1 MIASVW
7 DWPSLKYAYFII
19 ESERLDAG
27 GWSPSRGIAA
37 KDTSS
42 GASDDVLPFDDILPK
57 LPKDC
62 FFAGV
67 GDFCVGELFAKRDRE
82 PRDRIDLDRVLSE
95 GTPQEVKVVELLR
108 NSNAS
113 SLGSIRENSVNL
125 GEPTQN
131 TGLEEKTDTEYVET
145 IITQPSDENLWKKI
159 IPLVSSIGAG
169 YLLYKRFESM
179 KNSNLALR
187 DILFAWGAGVTVG
200 LTIGQE
206 AVRQKIVRKKV

>member
-27 GWSPSRGIAA
+27 GWSPSRGIIA
-37 KDTSS
+37 KD
-42 GASDDVLPFDDILPK
+42 DDKNANNEVVAFDDILPD

-67 GDFCVGELFAKRDRE
+67 GDFCVGELFAKRDVE
-82 PRDRIDLDRVLSE
+82 PRQRIDLDRMLAE

-108 NSNAS
+108 GSSGSLRENAS
-113 SLGSIRENSVNL
+113 AATEFNPKEKSNS
-125 GEPTQN
+125 
-131 TGLEEKTDTEYVET
+131 EYVET
-145 IITQPSDENLWKKI
+145 IITQPDDKTVWAKI
-159 IPLVSSIGAG
+159 LPLVTSISAG

-179 KNSNLALR
+179 KKSNLAVK
-187 DILFAWGAGVTVG
+187 DILFAWGAGVAVG

-206 AVRQKIVRKKV
+206 AVRQKIVRKKM

>member
-27 GWSPSRGIAA
+27 GWSPSRGIVA
-37 KDTSS
+37 KDKSD
-42 GASDDVLPFDDILPK
+42 GASDEVIPFDDILPE

-108 NSNAS
+108 SSNALAVG
-113 SLGSIRENSVNL
+113 SLRENSVKV
-125 GEPTQN
+125 GESSQK
-131 TGLEEKTDTEYVET
+131 TGLEKKTDTEYVET
-145 IITQPSDENLWKKI
+145 IITQPSDATVWKRI

-179 KNSNLALR
+179 KKSNLAIK

-206 AVRQKIVRKKV
+206 AVRQKVVKKKV